1 MGIIKSKEERPEL
14 DVLLERE
21 AIANALQ
28 FKVLLL
34 GAGESGK
41 STVIKQLRLIH
52 QRKDMTDKWF
62 MSWVPCL
69 HANAFQCIQQLLQQ
83 AEKFGYALEG
93 KDKEIAQKIL
103 AIKTEEEPV
112 LTEELAK
119 EIDHLWKLEQ
129 IVKTYE
135 RRTEFWLLEAA
146 NYYFEHLF
154 EMAKPDFKPTEEHVV
169 MARART
175 TGIITTEIQRG
186 DILWKFVDVGGQ
198 RSERKKWIRCFDD
211 VKAVLFIVNLA
222 GYNSVLFEDQKK
234 NRIHEEIELFQ
245 EVCANPEIGRAVQQE
260 CRDRSRMP
268 SSA

>member
-1 MGIIKSKEERPEL
+1 MGLIKSKQERPEL

-41 STVIKQLRLIH
+41 STVIKQLRLIY
-52 QRKDMTDKWF
+52 QRKEMNDKWF

-69 HANAFQCIQQLLQQ
+69 HANAFQCIQQLLNQ
-83 AEKFGYALEG
+83 AEKFGYTLKG
-93 KDKEIAQKIL
+93 TDKELAQKIL
-103 AIKTEEEPV
+103 DIRVEEEPV
-112 LTEELAK
+112 LTEELARD
-119 EIDHLWKLEQ
+119 IDYLWKLES

-146 NYYFEHLF
+146 DYYFEHLF
-154 EMAKPDFKPTEEHVV
+154 EMSKPDFKPTEEHVV

-175 TGIITTEIQRG
+175 TGIITTEIEKG

-198 RSERKKWIRCFDD
+198 RSERKKNGLN
-211 VKAVLFIVNLA
+211 VL
-222 GYNSVLFEDQKK
+222 
-234 NRIHEEIELFQ
+234 
-245 EVCANPEIGRAVQQE
+245 
-260 CRDRSRMP
+260 MM
-268 SSA
+268 